1 MTEGAE
7 RIHFENSNEI
17 GCFARLTNTYCICAS
32 GGSENF
38 FSFIEERLGHHI
50 PVIHGSIS
58 ETRLVGN
65 LTAGNKNGILVPME
79 TTDDELQVLRDSL
92 PDSVRVKRVEERL
105 SALGNTIACNDYFAL
120 IHPELDK
127 ETEEM
132 IVDVLGVEAFRT
144 TIGSNALVGSYCT
157 FNNKGGMVHPM
168 VSTGELDELSSL
180 LQIPLC
186 TGTVNRGSDVI
197 GGGLVVNDWAA
208 FCGND
213 TTTTELTVI
222 DAIFKI
228 KDSMTE
234 ENEFSSDMK
243 GALIDTFS

>member
-1 MTEGAE
+1 MAE

-17 GCFARLTNTYCICAS
+17 GCFAKLTNKYCICAS

-38 FSFIEERLGHHI
+38 ISFIDEKIGHHI
-50 PVIHGSIS
+50 PVLHGSIA
-58 ETRLVGN
+58 ETRLVGT
-65 LTAGNKNGILVPME
+65 LSAANKNGILVPME
-79 TTDDELQVLRDSL
+79 TSDDELQHIRDSL
-92 PDSVRVKRVEERL
+92 PDEIRVRRVEERL

-127 ETEEM
+127 ETEELV
-132 IVDVLGVEAFRT
+132 IDVLGVETFRT
-144 TIGSNALVGSYCT
+144 TIGSNALVGSYCV
-157 FNNKGGMVHPM
+157 FNNRGGMVHPN
-168 VSTGELDELSSL
+168 VSVGELDELSSL

-186 TGTVNRGSDVI
+186 TGTVNRGSDVV

-213 TTTTELTVI
+213 TTGTEISVI
-222 DAIFKI
+222 DAIFKLNTNL
-228 KDSMTE
+228 MALNETE
-234 ENEFSSDMK
+234 FIPEMK